1 MALQRPSLPASL
13 LKQAQQHQHMQQAIR
28 ASLGV
33 DLGAHVTFIN
43 LRGGTLILGCNQ
55 QSMVTTLRFCA
66 PRILDAVNAL
76 LPTASALRVAWRT
89 QSAFATPRS
98 PRTNALRPSA
108 DTIQTVTTS
117 ADCIHDPEL
126 RNAMQNLAQAMR
138 AKASSP
144 A

>member
-1 MALQRPSLPASL
+1 MTLQRPSLPASL

-28 ASLGV
+28 TSLGA

-55 QSMVTTLRFCA
+55 QSMLTTLRFCA
-66 PRILDAVNAL
+66 PKILDAVNAL

-89 QSAFATPRS
+89 QGAFAAPRPARAR
-98 PRTNALRPSA
+98 PRRPSA
-108 DTIQTVTTS
+108 NTIQTVTTS
-117 ADCIHDPEL
+117 ASYIHDPEL

-138 AKASSP
+138 AKVSSP